1 VDVYYDISPDECRN
15 LTENTEFI
23 FTYYGANSEP
33 YQRVCMLH
41 SSCETTSNCQ
51 DCFTETSASNCECSL
66 PYQCYVNGDNVI
78 EILKNRISSEK
89 LCQQICYDSS
99 ASNCTVYNYYDM
111 NHVESPGLCVL
122 LKSCDQVVS
131 TTCEGCHL
139 GPRACA
145 KQGGQCGFA
154 MWSTSM
160 SGVVMETSNSRLR
173 LMSGEPGCSREVRM
187 LVVGGGGG
195 GILSRAGGGSGYIE
209 FNDSA
214 LVVANT
220 DLDIIV
226 GEGGSMNIKGSDTT
240 ISYSLE
246 STGEELLRALGGQE
260 ANTTDGGDGY
270 SGGGAQ
276 WMPGGSDGED
286 GSGYSDQFLG
296 GTGSGIKVADFQF
309 DNFILTAGSGGIGA
323 DMDIYGG
330 GGGGGVLVN
339 GNGPDRHEYQGEGFG
354 GGGAGYNE
362 TSGGLQGCV
371 IMEIVEMN

>member
-1 VDVYYDISPDECRN
+1 
-15 LTENTEFI
+15 
-23 FTYYGANSEP
+23 
-33 YQRVCMLH
+33 
-41 SSCETTSNCQ
+41 
-51 DCFTETSASNCECSL
+51 
-66 PYQCYVNGDNVI
+66 
-78 EILKNRISSEK
+78 
-89 LCQQICYDSS
+89 
-99 ASNCTVYNYYDM
+99 
-111 NHVESPGLCVL
+111 
-122 LKSCDQVVS
+122 
-131 TTCEGCHL
+131 
-139 GPRACA
+139 
-145 KQGGQCGFA
+145 
-154 MWSTSM
+154 
-160 SGVVMETSNSRLR
+160 METSNSRLR

-276 WMPGGSDGED
+276 WMPGGS
-286 GSGYSDQFLG
+286 
-296 GTGSGIKVADFQF
+296 
-309 DNFILTAGSGGIGA
+309 GGIGA

-371 IMEIVEMN
+371 IT